1 MPVHAE
7 ELNMHVLRTPDSR
20 FENLE
25 DYPFVAHYL
34 DVTARDTRPLRMH
47 YLDEGPIDGPPIC
60 LLYTSPSPRDSQKSR
75 MPSSA

>member
-1 MPVHAE
+1 
-7 ELNMHVLRTPDSR
+7 MHVLRTPDSR

-47 YLDEGPIDGPPIC
+47 YLDEGRSTGHRSCCCTASPPGATC
-60 LLYTSPSPRDSQKSR
+60 TAP
-75 MPSSA
+75 